1 MERLPLR
8 GTESVPA
15 LPPWISMQTAFSK
28 SGLHNRRGATLMISK
43 QCHSRLSR
51 RKFLRDTGISAVTLS
66 AAPSLL
72 AAGTPPVGPRASR
85 NPVRIGVVGGGFGSH
100 FQWHL
105 HPDCKVT
112 AVCDVRADRLGR
124 LRQVYG
130 CEKGYRD
137 YKEFLK
143 QPGLDAIALFTPAPL
158 HAAMGI

>member
-1 MERLPLR
+1 
-8 GTESVPA
+8 
-15 LPPWISMQTAFSK
+15 
-28 SGLHNRRGATLMISK
+28 MIPK

-72 AAGTPPVGPRASR
+72 AAGTSPVGPRAST

-112 AVCDVRADRLGR
+112 AVCDVRADRLER

-137 YKEFLK
+137 YREFLK
-143 QPGLDAIALFTPAPL
+143 HPELDAVALF
-158 HAAMGI
+158 HACPFPCRHGD